1 MEFQVTKKIRFGLCF
16 SMPIVVFM
24 NNFLLSDRWFCH
36 GGLDYVAELNTFSAK
51 SATEVWK
58 RPSCVQLEIVVNI
71 FLQFDCTEVT
81 QHVAYYY
88 CVLLSHNKL
97 QLSDF
102 QLLLL
107 YTAVPNK
114 QPAAHKKQLGNKYCL
129 RLIMSHI

>member
-1 MEFQVTKKIRFGLCF
+1 M
-16 SMPIVVFM
+16 
-24 NNFLLSDRWFCH
+24 NFLLRFLGHLSQFGH
-36 GGLDYVAELNTFSAK
+36 QQVPGFHFEGGNQTS
-51 SATEVWK
+51 EVI
-58 RPSCVQLEIVVNI
+58 PPLEIVVNI